1 MTNLRQK
8 YQKLSSS
15 MGDLDEIVGG
25 PSEMKEKPFVL
36 EDVNK
41 ETLKNSLDHL
51 GRKYIQST
59 PKYVLGTLI
68 TLLSIYTNKKEMHE

>member
-51 GRKYIQST
+51 GRKYI
-59 PKYVLGTLI
+59 
-68 TLLSIYTNKKEMHE
+68 